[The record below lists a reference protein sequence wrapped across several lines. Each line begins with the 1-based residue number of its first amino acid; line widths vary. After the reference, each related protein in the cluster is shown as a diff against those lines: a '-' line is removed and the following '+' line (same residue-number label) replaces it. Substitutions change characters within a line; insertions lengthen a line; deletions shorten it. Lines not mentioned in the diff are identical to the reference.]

1 MINNFFSNLFGTIA
15 QGGILNQVPGN
26 IGFIPIDGNNTTL
39 QIKGSNAE
47 WLGLENRITQKYAY
61 EFCYPLASVVD
72 RMAEADINGNIEIL
86 RSSGKGKEDFATSP
100 YASRMNTLFE
110 QPNPSQSW
118 DEFRGQQV
126 VYKKVFGFCPVLVV
140 VPVGFEYDPSEASML
155 LNLPPWLFS
164 VQVDENSGTF
174 PKALSYTCNI
184 LNSTSTFKPEQ
195 ILILKDGFLQ
205 DERESFLLP
214 KSKLVGLDMAVSNLC
229 AGMEADNVMLRK
241 RGPIGFIS
249 HDAAATK
256 DSVAG
261 YLPMTNTEK
270 TEIQNDLQQYGLSW
284 AQYQYVVSRTAMKWN
299 SMGYDVK
306 QLGTKET
313 IEQAT
318 KAICQRMNYSYVLLE
333 NAEATFANQNDAHKS
348 LYQNNIIPGCNKDID
363 KYAKYFKASENNCN
377 FTVDFTHLPIM
388 QEDAEMNGRA
398 KQYANTGLQIEW
410 LNDVITLN
418 QWRTANGYDTTPD
431 GEIYYSQSAL
441 KQQAND
447 LATQQNGTTQQ
458 NQGTTA

>member
-1 MINNFFSNLFGTIA
+1 MNQFFNNLFGTIA
-15 QGGILNQVPGN
+15 QGGILNKVDGN
-26 IGFIPIDGNNTTL
+26 IGFIPLDGNNTTL

-47 WLGLENRITQKYAY
+47 WLGLENRVTQKYAY
-61 EFCYPLASVVD
+61 EFCYPLSSVVD
-72 RMAEADINGNIEIL
+72 RIAEADINGNIEIL

-100 YASRMNTLFE
+100 YAQRMNNLFE

-126 VYKKVFGFCPVLVV
+126 VYKKVFGFCPVLVIT
-140 VPVGFEYDPSEASML
+140 PVGFEYDPSEASML

-164 VQVDENSGTF
+164 VEVDYDSGAY
-174 PKALSYTCNI
+174 PKAKSYSCTILGNI
-184 LNSTSTFKPEQ
+184 VTYKPEQ

-270 TEIQNDLQQYGLSW
+270 TEIQNDLQAYGLSW
-284 AQYQYVVSRTAMKWN
+284 SQYQYVVSKTAMKWN

-313 IEQAT
+313 ILQAT
-318 KAICQRMNYSYVLLE
+318 KAICQRMNFSYILLE
-333 NAEATFANQNDAHKS
+333 NSEATFANQNDAHKS
-348 LYQNNIIPGCNKDID
+348 LYQNNIIPGCNKDVD
-363 KYAKYFKASENNCN
+363 KYAKYFKAKENNCT
-377 FTVDFTHLPIM
+377 FTVDFSHLAIM
-388 QEDAEMNGRA
+388 QEDAEMQGRA
-398 KQYANTGLQIEW
+398 RKAKDESLQIEY
-410 LNDVITLN
+410 LNGIITKN
-418 QWRTANGYDTTPD
+418 QWLTELGMETIPD
-431 GEIYYSQSAL
+431 GDVYYTEPVQTNTKEEL
-441 KQQAND
+441 KLIA
-447 LATQQNGTTQQ
+447 
-458 NQGTTA
+458 